1 MSRQEVQEL
10 VRGLNGGRLTRRQ
23 LVVRA
28 AALGLSASSVAAFLA
43 ACGTAAVP
51 TSVQATAV
59 AAATGVAPTMN
70 AMAPTVAAAATQM
83 GPTVAA
89 VATQVGPTVAAA
101 ATSMTAG
108 SAGSPSAAA
117 SPGSMASPT
126 RAASGGAT
134 GSFKIYSSFPRTG
147 ASKSQTDSVVN
158 AIKLALEDSS
168 YKAGNFTI
176 VYGGTEDLDD
186 GSPAKAGNW
195 DAGVEAA
202 NATKVVADPEA
213 MVYIATFNSG
223 AAKVSIPLLNQANMA
238 MISPANSYTG
248 LTKKLEGAV
257 EPNEPDVYYPN
268 GKRNYCRVIA
278 TDDLQGAVG
287 ATYAKE
293 LGAKKVYLLDDT
305 ELYGHG
311 IAVVFGMTTKK
322 IGLEAIGPEGIDK
335 QATDYRSLGQKIKS
349 SGADM
354 VYFGGITG
362 NGAGKLWKDLRG
374 VLGKDFRLMGPDGI
388 FDPDFLAAAGDAAEG
403 TYASFGGLPPS
414 QLTGK
419 GQDFVK
425 RFKAKYG
432 ADPTSYAAYGYDSAL
447 AVVKAVAK
455 AGKLDRAAIR
465 DALMATKDMDGALGT
480 WSFDQNGDTNL
491 KTMSVQQVKS
501 GKWEFIKTVQAQG

>member
-1 MSRQEVQEL
+1 MSRPEVQQL
-10 VRGLNGGRLTRRQ
+10 LDRLNQGQLTRRQ
-23 LVVRA
+23 FVVRA

-43 ACGTAAVP
+43 ACGAAAAPTTVASTAM
-51 TSVQATAV
+51 
-59 AAATGVAPTMN
+59 AAATTVAPSVN
-70 AMAPTVAAAATQM
+70 AAAPTVAAVATQMAPTVAAAATNVA
-83 GPTVAA
+83 PTVAA
-89 VATQVGPTVAAA
+89 VATSAAGGAVASPSKAAA
-101 ATSMTAG
+101 AGGG
-108 SAGSPSAAA
+108 S
-117 SPGSMASPT
+117 
-126 RAASGGAT
+126 
-134 GSFKIYSSFPRTG
+134 GSFKVYSSFPRTG

-176 VYGGTEDLDD
+176 VYATTEDLDD
-186 GSPAKAGNW
+186 GSPAKSGNW

-202 NATKVVADPEA
+202 NATKVVADPDA

-287 ATYAKE
+287 ANYAKE

-311 IAVVFGMTTKK
+311 IAVVFGLTAKK
-322 IGLEAIGPEGIDK
+322 IGLETVGPEGIDK

-374 VLGKDFRLMGPDGI
+374 VLGKNFKLMGPDGI

-425 RFKAKYG
+425 RFKAKYN
-432 ADPTSYAAYGYDSAL
+432 ADPTSYAAYGYDAAL
-447 AVVKAVAK
+447 AVVKAVEK
-455 AGKLDRAAIR
+455 AGKLDRMAIR
-465 DALMATKDMDGALGT
+465 DALMATKDLEGALGKF
-480 WSFDQNGDTNL
+480 SFDQNGDTNL
-491 KTMSVQQVKS
+491 TTMSVQQVKS
-501 GKWEFIKTVQAQG
+501 GKWEFIKTVQAPK